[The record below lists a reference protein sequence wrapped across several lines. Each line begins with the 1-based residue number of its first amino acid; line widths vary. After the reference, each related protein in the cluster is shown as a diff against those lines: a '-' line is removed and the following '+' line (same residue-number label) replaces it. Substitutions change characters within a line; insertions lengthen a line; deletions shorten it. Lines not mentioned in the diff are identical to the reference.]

1 LVFGLDTASPL
12 FSGENARNEISVY
25 GGEKIWQ
32 EEVEKLLI

>member
-1 LVFGLDTASPL
+1 LVFGFDTASPL
-12 FSGENARNEISVY
+12 FSGENARNEIFSF